1 MIRRAAVREYAT
13 GSLWVF
19 PGASALV
26 ALLVG
31 FAVSHIDVSPG
42 SPLAPLAFQGTAD
55 DARTQGVGK
64 VRGAVGRRHFS
75 WSAAV

>member
-13 GSLWVF
+13 GSLWVL

-42 SPLAPLAFQGTAD
+42 SPLAPLAFLSLI
-55 DARTQGVGK
+55 
-64 VRGAVGRRHFS
+64 HI
-75 WSAAV
+75 